1 MKSLFSLKGLFLS
14 CVRDEKIR
22 CFKNLPVFSL
32 VEAFLSKN
40 KFFNFFVYRAEK
52 IRIFAPLIEKRKK
65 SEND

>member
-14 CVRDEKIR
+14 CVREKIR